1 MDGITAFALLYPK
14 VSRLQQ
20 LAISGLLYKGSIT
33 SPTQSAPSSK
43 SEGDLYLSNTEGIL
57 VNFGNVSVSEGDG
70 VIWDGTQWT
79 IIKYSSLVNLKSD
92 YIIIDKFSSLTSQT
106 KNKIAYVINDEVI
119 SNIKYKKGFYLYDV
133 TTNTW
138 NAISG
143 DSDFVLNQWKPNTK
157 FEEKAYAVYDYKLYQ
172 CLVTHVSSNDFN
184 DDLQND
190 NWELIIGN
198 DSFAFKQWTSGE
210 NYLKDEYVV
219 FDYKLYKTNVDIN
232 GDIDFDETKYDLI
245 IGSENRYQPWE
256 SGKSYVVGDKVEH
269 DSRYYECIAD
279 HTATIFD
286 DDKDNWIEILEIYYS
301 LKQAQYDDMVANGL
315 ITDDNKHLYVIEDG
329 VGESSSYEENITTP
343 TDPWIIQHNL
353 KAPYYKLDITC
364 LDNDGDFVYGEV
376 DTTLSTQNLLVI
388 NFGTAIAGKVYL
400 TIK

>member
-143 DSDFVLNQWKPNTK
+143 DSDFVLNQWKPNAK
-157 FEEKAYAVYDYKLYQ
+157 FEENAYAVYDYKLYQ

-245 IGSENRYQPWE
+245 IGSE
-256 SGKSYVVGDKVEH
+256 GKKYEEEFQDLDVWSVQHNLNEQYPVKIYV
-269 DSRYYECIAD
+269 
-279 HTATIFD
+279 FD
-286 DDKDNWIEILEIYYS
+286 DDGNEIVLPEI
-301 LKQAQYDDMVANGL
+301 KYDSM
-315 ITDDNKHLYVIEDG
+315 
-329 VGESSSYEENITTP
+329 
-343 TDPWIIQHNL
+343 
-353 KAPYYKLDITC
+353 
-364 LDNDGDFVYGEV
+364 
-376 DTTLSTQNLLVI
+376 NLLTITFDFPVS
-388 NFGTAIAGKVYL
+388 GKVIV
-400 TIK
+400 IK